1 MINKKKNKRFEFL
14 INEDDFK
21 YFQIASFTMGLT
33 PSKLLRMLAD
43 SSINAV
49 KIQVEKGVINLED
62 FKTIF
67 NDKL

>member
-1 MINKKKNKRFEFL
+1 
-14 INEDDFK
+14 
-21 YFQIASFTMGLT
+21 MGLT

-62 FKTIF
+62 FKTLF